1 MTTDSEGIRRIFDAI
16 APVYDDLNDQMSFG
30 LHRVWKK
37 MAVDWTQTNP
47 GDRVLDL
54 CCGTGDLAFLLSRR
68 VGITGKVYGLDFS
81 ANQIAQAR
89 KRDKQR
95 AIRWMVGDALA
106 LPFPENYFDGVIQS
120 FGLRNVVDIS
130 ACLREIRRVLKPASQ
145 AVILDLHRPDNLEW
159 SRFQQ
164 WYLEQRVASLGRE
177 RGLEAEYAYIAP
189 SLERFPT
196 GVEQVQLAKQAGFQ
210 NARHLPLIGGAVG
223 ALILS
228 F

>member
-1 MTTDSEGIRRIFDAI
+1 MMATDIRRIFDAI

-37 MAVDWTQTNP
+37 MAVGWTQTIP

-54 CCGTGDLAFLLSRR
+54 CCGTGDLAFLLARR
-68 VGITGKVYGLDFS
+68 VGTTGKVYGLDFS
-81 ANQIAQAR
+81 VPQLAQAQ
-89 KRDKQR
+89 KRDRTR

-130 ACLREIRRVLKPASQ
+130 ACLREIRRVLKPDHQ
-145 AVILDLHRPDNLEW
+145 AVILDLHRPANLGW
-159 SRFQQ
+159 SRFQH
-164 WYLEQRVASLGRE
+164 WYLQQRVTTLGRE
-177 RGLEAEYAYIAP
+177 RGLEEEYAYIAP

-196 GVEQVQLAKQAGFQ
+196 GAEQVQLAKQAGFRD
-210 NARHLPLIGGAVG
+210 ARHVPLIGGAVG